1 MADFRQGA
9 KMQSYNNEI
18 VKCLDDLCERRNRLV
33 KEIQREEQ
41 EKNVLESQFRALQ
54 NHGYR
59 KGNLDDFGLVT
70 TNFATLNYH
79 EGA

>member
-1 MADFRQGA
+1 MF
-9 KMQSYNNEI
+9 S
-18 VKCLDDLCERRNRLV
+18 VTH
-33 KEIQREEQ
+33 
-41 EKNVLESQFRALQ
+41 Q

-79 EGA
+79 EGARLLMCQFTQPSLLPQNQVFKDMIGSEICSSEIV

>member
-1 MADFRQGA
+1 MADVRQGA

-54 NHGYR
+54 VR
-59 KGNLDDFGLVT
+59 
-70 TNFATLNYH
+70 
-79 EGA
+79 

>member
-1 MADFRQGA
+1 MFQVSKGVMT
-9 KMQSYNNEI
+9 KI
-18 VKCLDDLCERRNRLV
+18 LKK
-33 KEIQREEQ
+33 KEAEH
-41 EKNVLESQFRALQ
+41 Q